1 MLITITLLLVIVLA
15 SYISLQPRVETLPTN
30 VPFHNEN
37 WMIFV
42 PSSVQ
47 FAAYVEYRA
56 CIETTGNQSLFGT
69 DPLFEIYSPPFVVYP
84 YSIEYELALNLPSPG
99 SQQASPTVSI
109 LKIDSQELQ
118 DLQRTLQ
125 SSTDLRRTQHG
136 SYTIFDLLIRHKEL
150 QTQLVSATLVIA
162 HAHLLFAEGAGS
174 MSYLIQILDTTD
186 YAPDQLFFSQSA
198 RTALYASGGDDD
210 YLAFFAA
217 AFPTQIEG
225 ASVVMKTV
233 TSTPGSVAAQIA
245 LSFDNQDKA
254 RVQYQA
260 VKNLYAGGSDYWILG
275 QFVVVK
281 FNYQMSELSQQIRG
295 L

>member
-1 MLITITLLLVIVLA
+1 MV
-15 SYISLQPRVETLPTN
+15 
-30 VPFHNEN
+30 
-37 WMIFV
+37 FV

-69 DPLFEIYSPPFVVYP
+69 EPLFEIYSPPFVIYP
-84 YSIEYELALNLPSPG
+84 YSIEYDLALTLPSPG

-109 LKIDSQELQ
+109 LRIDSEELQ
-118 DLQRTLQ
+118 NLQTTLE
-125 SSTDLRRTQHG
+125 SSTNLRRTLHG

-150 QTQLVSATLVIA
+150 QTQLVSAALVIA

-174 MSYLIQILDTTD
+174 TNYLIQILDTAD
-186 YAPDQLFFSQSA
+186 YAPDQLFSSQSA
-198 RTALYASGGDDD
+198 RAALYASGGDGD

-225 ASVVMKTV
+225 ASMVMKTV
-233 TSTPGSVAAQIA
+233 SSASGSIAAQIA

-254 RVQYQA
+254 RSQYQA
-260 VKNLYAGGSDYWILG
+260 VKNLYAGGSDYWILS

-281 FNYQMSELSQQIRG
+281 FHYQMSELSQQIRG